1 MKINRQTVYEK
12 YDKHCAYCG
21 HLFADINEMQVDH
34 KEPLRRIFRYDSEKR
49 KYVDTNK
56 MRFPQNQTLEN
67 CMPACRVCNH
77 YKSDLSLEQFR
88 ERIKTLHERISKHYT
103 YKVAITY
110 GIITVKPFAGK
121 FYFER

>member
-1 MKINRQTVYEK
+1 MKIDRQKVYEK

-21 HLFADINEMQVDH
+21 VLLMDIKDMQVDH

-56 MRFPQNQTLEN
+56 MKFPQNQTFEN
-67 CMPACRVCNH
+67 CMPSCRVCNH
-77 YKSDLSLEQFR
+77 YKSDMSLEQFR
-88 ERIKTLHERISKHYT
+88 ERMITIHERIKDRYI

-110 GIITVKPFAGK
+110 GIIVINPFDGK
-121 FYFER
+121 FYFEK